1 MASREPTRRSTPWLT
16 LLALLS
22 FAIAALIWGVSLAQ
36 SVERP
41 SVGNA
46 LEQRQLELEVL
57 ASRQGDTSQATE
69 EKLLKAL
76 QQSPD
81 ASSSDSLIAQAL
93 LEQSLKQNEPAQ
105 RHLVTVLQSGP
116 ADLQPLAAALL
127 EPEKQL
133 DALPPL
139 LQRPLY
145 RLLSCDALGRPSQ
158 DCVAD
163 NVIEQAQWRLSLL
176 NLLPLSGVLFGI
188 VLLLQL
194 IWQSWRG
201 QANPAPPLRGPEL
214 NVTEVVLIIAGG
226 FVVLG
231 GVVTPLLALPALGG
245 LLAPLSL
252 TPALRA
258 ATEVLILYTLSAL
271 PAVVVLALLLRGLPE
286 GEARWLQ
293 WRASWLN
300 WPQAGRGLL
309 MSLPVVALSGW
320 LVERFWP
327 NAGGSNP
334 LLEEVLNGRSSLALL
349 MLAFTATVLA
359 PLFEELLF
367 RGVLLPVVGARW
379 GIAAGIGVSALVFAL
394 AHLSLSEAPPLLA
407 LGIGLGWLRWS
418 SGRLLSTVVMHG
430 LWNGLTFFNLVLL
443 GS

>member
-1 MASREPTRRSTPWLT
+1 MT

-22 FAIAALIWGVSLAQ
+22 FLLAALIWVPSLAL
-36 SVERP
+36 SLERP

-57 ASRQGDTSQATE
+57 ASRQGDASRAAE
-69 EKLLKAL
+69 EKLLQAL
-76 QQSPD
+76 QQSPE
-81 ASSSDSLIAQAL
+81 AGSSEGLIHQAL
-93 LEQSLKQNEPAQ
+93 LEQRLDQQEPAR
-105 RHLVTVLQSGP
+105 RHLGTVLQSGP

-127 EPEKQL
+127 EPQRHA
-133 DALPPL
+133 DSLPPL
-139 LQRPLY
+139 PERPLY
-145 RLLSCDALGRPSQ
+145 QLLSCESLARPSQ

-163 NVIEQAQWRLSLL
+163 TVLKQAKWRLNLL
-176 NLLPLSGVLFGI
+176 NLLPLSGVVLGI

-201 QANPAPPLRGPEL
+201 QASPAPPLRGPEL
-214 NVTEVVLIIAGG
+214 NLTEVVVIIAGG
-226 FVVLG
+226 FVVLSQ
-231 GVVTPLLALPALGG
+231 VMAALGLFALDN

-252 TPALRA
+252 TTGLKMAIQ
-258 ATEVLILYTLSAL
+258 VLILYTLSAL
-271 PAVVVLALLLRGLPE
+271 PAVVVLALLLRGLPA

-309 MSLPVVALSGW
+309 MSLPIVALSGW

-334 LLEEVLNGRSSLALL
+334 LLEEVLNGRSTLVLL
-349 MLAFTATVLA
+349 LLAFTATVLA

>member
-1 MASREPTRRSTPWLT
+1 VPSREPTRRSTPWLT

-57 ASRQGDTSQATE
+57 ASRQGDASRAAE
-69 EKLLKAL
+69 EKLLTAL
-76 QQSPD
+76 QQSPE
-81 ASSSDSLIAQAL
+81 AGNSDSLIAQAL
-93 LEQSLKQNEPAQ
+93 LEQRLEQNEPAR
-105 RHLVTVLQSGP
+105 RHLGTVLQSGP
-116 ADLQPLAAALL
+116 EDLQPLAAALL
-127 EPEKQL
+127 EPEKQ
-133 DALPPL
+133 AGVLPPL
-139 LQRPLY
+139 PQRPLY

-163 NVIEQAQWRLSLL
+163 NEIEQAQWRLSVL
-176 NLLPLSGVLFGI
+176 NLLPLFGVLFGI

-194 IWQSWRG
+194 I
-201 QANPAPPLRGPEL
+201 
-214 NVTEVVLIIAGG
+214 TEVVLVIAGG

-271 PAVVVLALLLRGLPE
+271 PAVVVLALLLRGLPA

-309 MSLPVVALSGW
+309 MSLPIVALSGW